1 MTSASSLFRS
11 LLIYGLCLPLAVLL
25 GYQMASPLDFTTFI
39 MVGMVLFLLMI
50 PLLLRWHFVWLIASW
65 NMCVV
70 LFFLPG
76 QPQVGM
82 VLAWLSLMISVVQ
95 YILNRKLRFLHVP
108 TVVRPLIFL
117 AVVVLITAACTG
129 GIGLRVFGSQT
140 VGGKKYLMLITAIVG
155 YFALTAQHMPP
166 QRAGLYVA
174 LFFLGF
180 ATQGVG
186 DLVSLVNPFFY
197 FIFLIFPVSNWAGFP
212 NEPVARTIMIAR
224 PGGLAMVGSAVFC
237 ALLSRYGIQELFS
250 WRRAGRLLMLLA
262 FAGVGM
268 MGGFRSMV
276 IQFLLIFAAL
286 FYLEGLMRSRLLPA
300 LTLLAVLCCAVL
312 APFTDRLPLN
322 IQRSLSFLPLPIDP
336 IARLD
341 AQGSNEWRLDI
352 WRHVWPQVPHY
363 LLLGKGYSYDA
374 NDVPLLLAMARTSET
389 AGDQAE
395 MAGDYHN
402 GPLSVIMSFGIFGVI
417 GFVWFMA
424 AALRVLYQNYH
435 FGDPAHRRL
444 NTFLLAYFVARTI
457 AFISVFGSFYSE
469 LACFTGL
476 VGLSISLNGGV
487 AKPAVV
493 PQPVPVLGDLELEP
507 AYARKSL
514 GVN

>member
-1 MTSASSLFRS
+1 MTSASSLYRS
-11 LLIYGLCLPLAVLL
+11 LLIYGLCVPLAVLL
-25 GYQMASPLDFTTFI
+25 GYRMASPLDFTTFI
-39 MVGMVLFLLMI
+39 VVGLVLFLLMI

-82 VLAWLSLMISVVQ
+82 VLAWLSLMISIVQ

-117 AVVVLITAACTG
+117 AVVILITAACTG
-129 GIGLRVFGSQT
+129 GIGLRVFGSQI

-155 YFALTAQHMPP
+155 YFALTAQRMPP
-166 QRAGLYVA
+166 QRAGFYVT

-186 DLVSLVNPFFY
+186 DLVSFVNPIFY
-197 FIFLIFPVSNWAGFP
+197 FIFLIFPVSNWAGV
-212 NEPVARTIMIAR
+212 VAGPGMIAR

-262 FAGVGM
+262 FAVVGM
-268 MGGFRSMV
+268 MGGYRSIA
-276 IQFLLIFAAL
+276 IQLILTFAAL
-286 FYLEGLMRSRLLPA
+286 FYFEGLMRSRLLPA
-300 LTLLAVLCCAVL
+300 LILLAVVGCAVL

-341 AQGSNEWRLDI
+341 AQGSTEWRLNI
-352 WRHVWPQVPHY
+352 WKHVWPQVPHY
-363 LLLGKGYSYDA
+363 LLMGKGYSYDA
-374 NDVPLLLAMARTSET
+374 NDVPLLQVMARTSES
-389 AGDQAE
+389 AGEGAE
-395 MAGDYHN
+395 LAGDYHN
-402 GPLSVIMSFGIFGVI
+402 GPLSVIVSFGIFGVI
-417 GFVWFMA
+417 GFVWFM
-424 AALRVLYQNYH
+424 
-435 FGDPAHRRL
+435 
-444 NTFLLAYFVARTI
+444 VA
-457 AFISVFGSFYSE
+457 
-469 LACFTGL
+469 
-476 VGLSISLNGGV
+476 
-487 AKPAVV
+487 
-493 PQPVPVLGDLELEP
+493 
-507 AYARKSL
+507 
-514 GVN
+514 